1 MRGSSSFRSRA
12 DPHARIRIKKRVT
25 RLIVRTT
32 PIGAQQISYT
42 LCRVLPDT
50 ALTLR
55 NVLREA
61 ARLWARHLGEERYAE
76 LLTTGEGESFFNGR
90 VRLEPVPP
98 EREMVAV
105 WLPFP
110 PDFSGLVRPQL
121 VDVIEAFE
129 PDRGIPNPPEG
140 WPGWEL

>member
-1 MRGSSSFRSRA
+1 
-12 DPHARIRIKKRVT
+12 
-25 RLIVRTT
+25 LIVRSTT
-32 PIGAQQISYT
+32 IDEQQVSYT

-50 ALTLR
+50 ALALR

-61 ARLWARHLGEERYAE
+61 ARLWSAHLGEENYAK
-76 LLTTGEGESFFNGR
+76 LSATREGQSFFTGR

-110 PDFSGLVRPQL
+110 TDFEGRVRPQL
-121 VDVIEAFE
+121 VDLVEAFDPE
-129 PDRGIPNPPEG
+129 RGIPEPPEG
-140 WPGWEL
+140 WSGWDA

>member
-1 MRGSSSFRSRA
+1 M
-12 DPHARIRIKKRVT
+12 
-25 RLIVRTT
+25 IVRIA
-32 PIGAQQISYT
+32 PIEAHQISYT

-50 ALTLR
+50 ALALR

-61 ARLWARHLGEERYAE
+61 ARLWTAHLGEERYAE
-76 LLTTGEGESFFNGR
+76 LSTTRVGEAFFTGR

-110 PDFSGLVRPQL
+110 PDLDGRVQPQL
-121 VDVIEAFE
+121 VDIIEAFE

-140 WPGWEL
+140 WPGWDP

>member
-1 MRGSSSFRSRA
+1 M
-12 DPHARIRIKKRVT
+12 
-25 RLIVRTT
+25 IVRTA
-32 PIGAQQISYT
+32 PIGSHQVAYT

-50 ALTLR
+50 ALALR

-61 ARLWARHLGEERYAE
+61 ARLWTAHLGEERYAE
-76 LLTTGEGESFFNGR
+76 LRAIPDGESFFTGR

-110 PDFSGLVRPQL
+110 PDFDGRVRPQL
-121 VDVIEAFE
+121 IDFIEAFE
-129 PDRGIPNPPEG
+129 PDRGIPDAPEG
-140 WPGWEL
+140 WPGWDL

>member
-1 MRGSSSFRSRA
+1 M
-12 DPHARIRIKKRVT
+12 
-25 RLIVRTT
+25 IVRSA
-32 PIGAQQISYT
+32 PISGYQTSYT

-50 ALTLR
+50 ALALR

-61 ARLWARHLGEERYAE
+61 ARLWAAHLGAERYAE
-76 LLTTGEGESFFNGR
+76 VSTTSEGEAFFTGR

-110 PDFSGLVRPQL
+110 PDFNGRVRPQL
-121 VDVIEAFE
+121 VDLIEAFE
-129 PDRGIPNPPEG
+129 PDRGIPPAPKG
-140 WPGWEL
+140 WPGWDL

>member
-1 MRGSSSFRSRA
+1 
-12 DPHARIRIKKRVT
+12 
-25 RLIVRTT
+25 LIVCIA
-32 PIGAQQISYT
+32 PIGTHQISYT

-50 ALTLR
+50 ALALR

-61 ARLWARHLGEERYAE
+61 ARLWAAHLGDERYAE
-76 LLTTGEGESFFNGR
+76 LSATSEGEAFFTGR

-110 PDFSGLVRPQL
+110 PDFDGRVRPQL
-121 VDVIEAFE
+121 VDLVEAFE
-129 PDRGIPNPPEG
+129 PDLGIPPPPEG
-140 WPGWEL
+140 WPGWDPSGV